1 MAHFVNYNGR
11 IIDEDMPL
19 VNAGNRGLRYGDG
32 IFETMKMVDLEI
44 ALKSY
49 HFERL
54 FAALNL
60 LHFEIPAHFTA
71 TFLEEQILSL
81 CVKNN
86 VTATARIRLNVF
98 RKNGGLYDPVDH
110 TPEFVIEA
118 WELPEN
124 YFRINDNGLIV
135 DIYDGARKARDVF
148 SAIKS
153 NNYLPYSMGALHAKE
168 NNLNDC
174 LILNS
179 HERICDAT
187 IANVFW
193 VDDQSIY
200 TPPLSE
206 GCIAG
211 VMRRNLLDI
220 LPKNGYTIKE
230 KIFEVEELTNA
241 DELFLT
247 NAISGIRWVGM
258 FRGQEFKNSLS
269 TAIASLLF

>member
-1 MAHFVNYNGR
+1 
-11 IIDEDMPL
+11 
-19 VNAGNRGLRYGDG
+19 
-32 IFETMKMVDLEI
+32 
-44 ALKSY
+44 
-49 HFERL
+49 
-54 FAALNL
+54 
-60 LHFEIPAHFTA
+60 
-71 TFLEEQILSL
+71 
-81 CVKNN
+81 
-86 VTATARIRLNVF
+86 
-98 RKNGGLYDPVDH
+98 
-110 TPEFVIEA
+110 
-118 WELPEN
+118 
-124 YFRINDNGLIV
+124 
-135 DIYDGARKARDVF
+135 
-148 SAIKS
+148 
-153 NNYLPYSMGALHAKE
+153 YLPYSMGALHAKQ

-193 VDDQSIY
+193 VDSQSIY

-220 LPKNGYTIKE
+220 LPKNGYTIEE

-247 NAISGIRWVGM
+247 NAISGIRWIKE
-258 FRGQEFKNSLS
+258 FRGQEFKNTLS